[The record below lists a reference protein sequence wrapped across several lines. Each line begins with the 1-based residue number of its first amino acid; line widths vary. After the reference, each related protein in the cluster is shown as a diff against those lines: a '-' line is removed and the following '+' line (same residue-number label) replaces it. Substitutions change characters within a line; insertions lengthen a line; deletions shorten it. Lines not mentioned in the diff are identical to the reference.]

1 MIGDAP
7 GDLSAAEKNDV
18 LYYPILV
25 GKEKFSW
32 DRFQDE
38 ALGKFMD
45 GSFAG
50 EYQQQLIDEFNNN
63 LK

>member
-7 GDLSAAEKNDV
+7 GDLSAAEVNNV

-32 DRFQDE
+32 DRFRDE
-38 ALGKFMD
+38 ALAKFLD

-50 EYQQQLIDEFNNN
+50 EYQEQLIKEFNDN